1 MVFTKWQL
9 DGTLVCEDLQTDK
22 NMPNYITLN
31 CEHNLNDIIKKDYF
45 LLYLGDSGD
54 KGTMSGN
61 DELSSWYNG
70 DATWN

>member
-1 MVFTKWQL
+1 
-9 DGTLVCEDLQTDK
+9 
-22 NMPNYITLN
+22 MPNYITLN
-31 CEHNLNDIIKKDYF
+31 CEHNLNDFFTKKYF

>member
-1 MVFTKWQL
+1 
-9 DGTLVCEDLQTDK
+9 
-22 NMPNYITLN
+22 MPNYNHFELSAQFKW
-31 CEHNLNDIIKKDYF
+31 HYYKDYF